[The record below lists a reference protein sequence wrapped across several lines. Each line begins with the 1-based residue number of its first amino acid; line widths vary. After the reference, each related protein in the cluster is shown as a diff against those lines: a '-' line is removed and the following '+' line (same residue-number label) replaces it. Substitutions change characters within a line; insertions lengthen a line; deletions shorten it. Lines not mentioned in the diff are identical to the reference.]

1 MDAALDY
8 LMAEEKERGKEI
20 GAARVKRLGILLTEA
35 GRVADFL
42 KSLSDPVYQKKLFIE
57 FGLEEKK

>member
-8 LMAEEKERGKEI
+8 LIAEEKE
-20 GAARVKRLGILLTEA
+20 
-35 GRVADFL
+35 